1 MVHGLVLEYF
11 NRARLLRE
19 VHVAQREC
27 LVPQTILIALVFTE
41 SFWKARLHLSVLFL
55 KHVSELD
62 HGHRVPKATLKLETG
77 L

>member
-11 NRARLLRE
+11 NWARLLRE

-41 SFWKARLHLSVLFL
+41 SFWKARLHLCAAF

-77 L
+77 V

>member
-1 MVHGLVLEYF
+1 MAHGLLLEYF

-19 VHVAQREC
+19 VHVA
-27 LVPQTILIALVFTE
+27 PQTILIALAFTE
-41 SFWKARLHLSVLFL
+41 SFWKARLHPSVLFL

-62 HGHRVPKATLKLETG
+62 HGHRVPNATLKLETG